1 MLFSLS
7 VLLASVSR
15 QQQQQE
21 LPPPMTTTTTTTQ
34 QIINDNNNNNNN
46 LRRLTTEFQ
55 SLYRKLESPSIRHYN
70 ASATLRFDHVLE
82 STTNSHHHWDS
93 GTSAGLK
100 NGNSNKPLAVYLP
113 GLDGYGISA
122 QQFQFA
128 DLAATFDFWK
138 LHVSSNDRSPF
149 REITQNIAEFCRK
162 LKLAHPNQKIT
173 LIGESCGG
181 LLAAAVALMIRN
193 EDVLQGLVLVN
204 PATSFEETSLDQ
216 FLVPA
221 LTSLPTITI
230 NEEERKNT
238 INTASPYGVLGS
250 LILASI
256 IPDTVQTRRIV
267 DLVWDAVST
276 NENIRNQ
283 PQEVLDTL
291 LETFR
296 VTEERLPASLL
307 EHRVQKWLTV
317 GAPVVNARLSKL
329 SSLPVLVIAGR
340 NDHLLPSAQE
350 ARRIA
355 GILPHAE
362 TLVVPDRGHFVLDDT
377 VNLTEA
383 ILYSKIDPLNKNKKS
398 YDSITDWKI
407 PHDIH
412 EYIQTNVQ
420 PFRGIFSP
428 VYVSTD
434 QNGKRW
440 MGMSKIPRPSQAES
454 KKPILFVGNH
464 QFMAADMRLWVADLY
479 EQRGI
484 FARGL
489 AHPVTFLAPTSSRKT
504 RAELGWRTPGLV
516 QRKNQP
522 QTTPIAPADPME
534 FEKFGAVLVSPRNYY
549 RLMESGQDVL
559 LFPGGAKEALNGN
572 KSYPLYWPDKV
583 DFVRTAA
590 KFNATIVP
598 VAGE

>member
-1 MLFSLS
+1 MFYTVA
-7 VLLASVSR
+7 VLLATVSR
-15 QQQQQE
+15 QQQQ
-21 LPPPMTTTTTTTQ
+21 PTTTTTTQ
-34 QIINDNNNNNNN
+34 QMINNNNIKDSK

-55 SLYRKLESPSIRHYN
+55 ALYHKLESPSIRHYN
-70 ASATLRFDHVLE
+70 ASSTLRFDHVLE
-82 STTNSHHHWDS
+82 ESTTAHHS
-93 GTSAGLK
+93 VTTTGLRH
-100 NGNSNKPLAVYLP
+100 GNSNKPLAVYLP

-122 QQFQFA
+122 QQFQFG

-138 LHVSSNDRSPF
+138 LHVSSDDRSSF
-149 REITQNIAEFCRK
+149 REITQNIAQFCRD

-181 LLAAAVALMIRN
+181 LMAAAVALMLQN

-204 PATSFEETSLDQ
+204 PATSFVETNLDR

-230 NEEERKNT
+230 NREQRKNT
-238 INTASPYGVLGS
+238 VQASPYGVLGS
-250 LILASI
+250 LVLASI
-256 IPDTVQTRRIV
+256 IPDTVQTRRIF
-267 DLVWDAVST
+267 DLVWNAFSSND
-276 NENIRNQ
+276 NIGNQ
-283 PQEVLDTL
+283 PQDVLDTL

-296 VTEERLPASLL
+296 VTEERLPAPLL

-317 GAPVVNARLSKL
+317 GAPVVNARLPKL
-329 SSLPVLVIAGR
+329 STLPVLVIAGR
-340 NDHLLPSAQE
+340 DDQLLPSAQE

-355 GILPHAE
+355 SILPHAE
-362 TLVVPDRGHFVLDDT
+362 TLIVPDRGHFVLDDT

-383 ILYSKIDPLNKNKKS
+383 ILYSKIDPLNMNKKS

-407 PHDIH
+407 PTDIH

-420 PFRGIFSP
+420 PFREIFSP
-428 VYVSTD
+428 IYVSTD
-434 QNGKRW
+434 QKGKRW

-464 QFMAADMRLWVADLY
+464 QFMAADMRLWIADLY

-489 AHPVTFLAPTSSRKT
+489 AHPVTFMAPTSSRKT
-504 RAELGWRTPGLV
+504 RPELGWRTPGIV
-516 QRKNQP
+516 QGNRP
-522 QTTPIAPADPME
+522 QTPPIALANPME
-534 FEKFGAVLVSPRNYY
+534 FEKFGAVMVTPRNYY
-549 RLMESGQDVL
+549 RLMESGQNAL

-572 KSYPLYWPDKV
+572 KSYRLYWPDKV

-598 VAGE
+598 VAGELKITCRDHILIC